1 MESKD
6 RAPNTAALHGSSG
19 GLPESSRAAA
29 LGSCPKTL
37 GGLGELRRHT
47 PAPQTCT
54 RRALPPPS
62 PNSARS

>member
-37 GGLGELRRHT
+37 GGLGELR
-47 PAPQTCT
+47 
-54 RRALPPPS
+54 LPILGIKTFIGVVL
-62 PNSARS
+62 